1 MIHIINKIIARKWTV
16 QSWQG
21 ESGGESRAMFF
32 FGNLG
37 AGDDWFAKCLACMK
51 LDLSHKD
58 ITKRLQKFLQVVI
71 FSQLTVLGNS
81 FHHHMWCKDII
92 LNFIPMSSFSIAQ
105 IQDIA
110 QLGD

>member
-1 MIHIINKIIARKWTV
+1 ME
-16 QSWQG
+16 G

-71 FSQLTVLGNS
+71 FS
-81 FHHHMWCKDII
+81 
-92 LNFIPMSSFSIAQ
+92 
-105 IQDIA
+105 
-110 QLGD
+110 